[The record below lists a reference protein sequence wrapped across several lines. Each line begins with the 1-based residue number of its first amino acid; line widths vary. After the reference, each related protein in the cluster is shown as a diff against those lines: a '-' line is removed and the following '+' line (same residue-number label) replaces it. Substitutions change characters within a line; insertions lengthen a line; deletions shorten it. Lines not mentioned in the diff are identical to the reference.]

1 MRITI
6 STPND
11 YGSDAAALAAIAEC
25 YGGDAAAATED
36 EGRELLEALALV
48 AKGAGLN
55 YAGATDFGA
64 EWEGTAEQVAAA
76 RAALPAW
83 AGSGIMED

>member
-1 MRITI
+1 MKITI

-11 YGSDAAALAAIAEC
+11 YGSDATALAAIADC
-25 YGGDAAAATED
+25 YGGDAVAAAAD
-36 EGRELLEALALV
+36 EGRELFEALALV
-48 AKGAGLN
+48 AKAAGLN

-64 EWEGTAEQVAAA
+64 EWVGTADQIAAA

-83 AGSGIMED
+83 AGIAEE